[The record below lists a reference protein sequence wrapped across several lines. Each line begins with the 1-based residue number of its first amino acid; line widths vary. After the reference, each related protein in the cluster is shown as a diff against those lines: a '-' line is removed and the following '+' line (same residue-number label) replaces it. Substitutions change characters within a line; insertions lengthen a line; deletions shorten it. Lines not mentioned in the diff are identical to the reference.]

1 MEHEEPEASLD
12 DDIVV
17 VKTSRTPEELR
28 ERLQAWLRTTTGDP
42 NATIGPVSSPES
54 NGMSSESLF
63 FDAEWNGE
71 SGSFVARVAPAASDV
86 PVFPTYDLEKQHRLI
101 SLIAAHSDVPVPELR
116 WLELDPAHLDQPFF
130 VMAKVDGRV
139 PPDIPPYAI
148 GGWVRDLSEDDLMAL
163 QRASVEVLAG
173 IHAIDITDGKADF
186 LEADP
191 SLGDTPLRRHYAA
204 ERAYYEWTCE
214 GAGRRFPTIERAFE
228 WIEAN
233 WPAEEPAA
241 AISWGDSRIGNIM
254 YTADGTDPVA
264 VLDWEMATIAPP
276 SLDVGWMCF
285 LHRFFEY
292 LMAKYEMPTLP
303 AMLRPEDVRAQY
315 RDASGVDVG
324 DLRFEMVYS
333 AMRHATIMSRIHG
346 RNVHFGTHEWPDDP
360 DEAFLFKDLLL
371 ELISE

>member
-1 MEHEEPEASLD
+1 MERDELTD
-12 DDIVV
+12 DEMVV

-28 ERLQAWLRTTTGDP
+28 DRLQAWLRDTTDDP
-42 NATIGPVSSPES
+42 TATIGPVSSPES

-63 FDAEWNGE
+63 FDAEWAGR

-86 PVFPTYDLEKQHRLI
+86 PVFRTYDLEKQHRLI
-101 SLIAAHSDVPVPELR
+101 ALVAEHSDVPVPELR
-116 WLELDPAHLDQPFF
+116 WLETDTAHLDQPFF

-148 GGWVRDLSEDDLMAL
+148 GGWVRELADDDRIAL

-173 IHAIDITDGKADF
+173 IHGIDITDGKAAF
-186 LEADP
+186 LEPDP
-191 SLGDTPLRRHYAA
+191 ALGDTPLQRHFAA
-204 ERAYYEWTCE
+204 ERAYYEWTCA
-214 GAGRRFPTIERAFE
+214 GAGRRFPTIERAFD

-233 WPAEEPAA
+233 WPTDEPAA

-254 YTADGTDPVA
+254 YAPDGVDPVA

-276 SLDVGWMCF
+276 ALDVGWMCF

-292 LMAKYEMPTLP
+292 LMAKYEMPTLTS
-303 AMLRPEDVRAQY
+303 MLRPEDVRAQY
-315 RDASGVDVG
+315 REAGGTDVG
-324 DLRFEMVYS
+324 DLRFEMAYS
-333 AMRHATIMSRIHG
+333 AMRHATIMSRIHD